1 MAQWIETKL
10 RYDKVTENGAVKTVT
25 ESYLVDA
32 MSFTEAEARIT
43 EEMKS
48 CISGDFTVSAV
59 KKAKLAEIIPSDGG
73 GWWYKFRAMFISVN
87 ERTGAEKLTPHDFMI
102 EANGVEEAIEIFKSE
117 IHLMIDYKITGITE
131 TPILDVFQAK
141 FSETK

>member
-1 MAQWIETKL
+1 MTQWIETKL
-10 RYDKVTENGAVKTVT
+10 RYDKVTENGAVKKVT

-32 MSFTEAEARIT
+32 MSFTEAEARII

-59 KKAKLAEIIPSDGG
+59 KKAKIAEIIPSDGG
-73 GWWYKFRAMFISVN
+73 GWWYKLREMFISVN

-117 IHLMIDYKITGITE
+117 IHLMIDYKITGIIE
-131 TPILDVFQAK
+131 TPILDVFPAK
-141 FSETK
+141 LSETK